1 MLNMLVIAIFTSS
14 SPKLDLV
21 SLEVGLILGHFD
33 KRLQYKRYQENTTE
47 RA

>member
-14 SPKLDLV
+14 SPKFDLV
-21 SLEVGLILGHFD
+21 SLEVGLILGHFN
-33 KRLQYKRYQENTTE
+33 KRLQCKRHHENTTE